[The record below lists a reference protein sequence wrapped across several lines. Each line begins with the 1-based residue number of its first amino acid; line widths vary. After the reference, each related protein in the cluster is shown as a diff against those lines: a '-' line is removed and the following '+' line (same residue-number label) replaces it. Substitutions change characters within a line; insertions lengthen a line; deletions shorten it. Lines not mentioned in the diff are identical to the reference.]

1 MGGYILTAL
10 SCTEST
16 LVNGAT
22 RTHRHLAQ
30 IQVGT
35 SRGAKLVLYQH
46 FSISSGL
53 TVTHQFNSCAF
64 PLRQTVK
71 PKANFQGRSR
81 DKLRN
86 LNIINNKFKYL

>member
-1 MGGYILTAL
+1 MVDIAGYILTAL

-71 PKANFQGRSR
+71 PKG
-81 DKLRN
+81 K
-86 LNIINNKFKYL
+86 IFKEGQETSSEIYT

>member
-1 MGGYILTAL
+1 MVDIAGYILTAL

-53 TVTHQFNSCAF
+53 TVTHQFSNSCAF
-64 PLRQTVK
+64 PLRQTVE
-71 PKANFQGRSR
+71 PKG
-81 DKLRN
+81 K
-86 LNIINNKFKYL
+86 KFKEGQETSSEIYT

>member
-1 MGGYILTAL
+1 MG

-16 LVNGAT
+16 LVNGGT
-22 RTHRHLAQ
+22 RTHRHL
-30 IQVGT
+30 QVGT

-53 TVTHQFNSCAF
+53 TVTHQFSNSCAF

-71 PKANFQGRSR
+71 PKG
-81 DKLRN
+81 K
-86 LNIINNKFKYL
+86 IFKEGQETSSEIYT